1 MMKILFTDTET
12 TGMSANPGKNELVQL
27 GCMMTTG
34 RNIIESIDLTSKP
47 MNEDAISPQALE
59 VTHKTKA
66 DLLKYAD
73 PKTSFDAFYNFVT
86 KHFSGEKIKI
96 AGQNVKFDIR
106 FLTLWWNTW
115 KSPDQLPIDHF
126 FDLSDPYELMD
137 MTKELKKLGI
147 LVVDNV
153 KLGTVAN
160 ALMIQATGELH
171 NAMTDIDITHKIMFN
186 IIDRLALLNNED
198 ITSRFKR
205 YMALR

>member
-1 MMKILFTDTET
+1 MKILFTDTET

-34 RNIIESIDLTSKP
+34 RNILETIDLTSRP
-47 MNEDAISPQALE
+47 LNENSISPQALE
-59 VTHKTKA
+59 VTHKTID
-66 DLLKYAD
+66 DLRKYTD
-73 PKTSFDAFYNFVT
+73 PKTSFDAFYNFIV
-86 KHFSGEKIKI
+86 KHFTGEKLKI

-115 KSPDQLPIDHF
+115 KSPDQLGIDHF
-126 FDLSDPYELMD
+126 FDLDDPYELMD

-147 LVVDNV
+147 LVVENV

-160 ALMIQATGELH
+160 ALMISPTGELH

-186 IIDRLALLNNED
+186 IIDRLALLNNVD
-198 ITSRFKR
+198 ITSKFRR
-205 YMALR
+205 YMALK